1 MVTLVIKCVNV
12 KLCKLIFISSLC
24 RDAYSNSTKCENK
37 LNARLKYLICK
48 RIIKLLK
55 KSEDIQIPGDG
66 HKASDG
72 IYYYVSDSAKH
83 NLTNKLRTHLDLN
96 K

>member
-1 MVTLVIKCVNV
+1 MQKNHKDC
-12 KLCKLIFISSLC
+12 
-24 RDAYSNSTKCENK
+24 
-37 LNARLKYLICK
+37 
-48 RIIKLLK
+48 LK

-66 HKASDG
+66 HKASDS
-72 IYYYVSDSAKH
+72 IYYYVSDLAKQ